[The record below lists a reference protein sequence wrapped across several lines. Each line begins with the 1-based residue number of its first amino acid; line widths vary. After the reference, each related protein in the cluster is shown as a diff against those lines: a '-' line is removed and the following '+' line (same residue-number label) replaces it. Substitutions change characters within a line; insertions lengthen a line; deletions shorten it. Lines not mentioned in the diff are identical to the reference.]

1 LIRRQFAR
9 WAVVGLL
16 TNGVLYVVYLALTR
30 SLMKPPAAMSVV
42 YLIGVILSFIG
53 NRNWAFKHS
62 GRADAALARYVAAY
76 AVGYLVNLAGLQ
88 FGVAVCRLPH
98 EIVQGV
104 MIFIVA
110 ALTFLMQ
117 KFYVF
122 TDSASSAGVQ
132 AGHED

>member
-1 LIRRQFAR
+1 MIRRQFAR

-122 TDSASSAGVQ
+122 ADSSSSAGVQ